1 MKMSADDKSDD
12 EHKESSSSTTLD
24 SENNGLSDEPSVDQ
38 QQKDEYENTEGLPT
52 DGSESTEGLLREE
65 LGRLVASRWT
75 GEKTE
80 HQVEEVSPSK
90 DNHEGNNEIPEGTDD
105 KDHDNNDG
113 VTILNDPSW
122 LEKIQDAAQNLFQA
136 INLFPV
142 PLDKLDANRVRKD
155 YEDSTT
161 RLSDIQERIA
171 SLTEKLKHDFGME
184 KEFYLYYDQCFET
197 KQDKYVY
204 KVCPFKDASQEEG
217 YHITQLGKW
226 EKFENSYGS
235 MLFSN
240 GDGCWNGPDRSLKVK
255 LRCGLKTELTD
266 VKEPSRCEYVALMST
281 PIRCLEGKL
290 EELER
295 KLESMYN
302 EQLQGGHDE
311 L

>member
-1 MKMSADDKSDD
+1 M
-12 EHKESSSSTTLD
+12 
-24 SENNGLSDEPSVDQ
+24 
-38 QQKDEYENTEGLPT
+38 
-52 DGSESTEGLLREE
+52 LLRVGQEK
-65 LGRLVASRWT
+65 
-75 GEKTE
+75 KTE

-105 KDHDNNDG
+105 KDHDNSDG